1 MTTIQPFK
9 FYTQLIITAV
19 MGLAGARERLRCFD
33 TVFRRPYRYFSIA
46 LKLKWFYRCL
56 IAVKFSSVIDY
67 RLKFVK
73 M

>member
-46 LKLKWFYRCL
+46 LKVVLPLSNRCK
-56 IAVKFSSVIDY
+56 I
-67 RLKFVK
+67 FVSD
-73 M
+73 